1 MSYRAGGAGAWRHGT
16 SAAEAPHCAGYAV
29 LLRRHGRSAGAPRSG
44 DATKA
49 SACAADSVALDL
61 ATFVRRQPA

>member
-1 MSYRAGGAGAWRHGT
+1 MSHRAGGAGARRHGT
-16 SAAEAPHCAGYAV
+16 SAAEAPQCAGFAV
-29 LLRRHGRSAGAPRSG
+29 LLRWHGRSAGAPRSG